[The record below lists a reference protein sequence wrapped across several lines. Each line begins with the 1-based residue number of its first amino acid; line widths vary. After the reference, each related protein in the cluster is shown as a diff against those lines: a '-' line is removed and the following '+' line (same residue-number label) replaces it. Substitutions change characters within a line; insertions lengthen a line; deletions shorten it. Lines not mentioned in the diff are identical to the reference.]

1 MTSIVKKTAVITTL
15 ILLAACSFSQTDPY
29 AEFTTQELE
38 SDKATTA
45 TAVAFADKYPP
56 ASVSRCQAMTHES
69 YEKGTRCY
77 RVINRNW
84 ERDYK
89 QAYDNADKRTR
100 PVLKRYHSSFSSYYL
115 APTTPARQRAAE
127 RAYEQLQRR
136 IGS

>member
-1 MTSIVKKTAVITTL
+1 MTSIVKKTAVLSTL
-15 ILLAACSFSQTDPY
+15 ILLAACSFTSSDPY
-29 AEFTTQELE
+29 AEFTAQELE
-38 SDKATTA
+38 SDKAVTTTA
-45 TAVAFADKYPP
+45 TAFAEKYPP
-56 ASVSRCQAMTHES
+56 ASVRRCEAMTHES

-100 PVLKRYHSSFSSYYL
+100 PVLKRYHSRFSSYYL
-115 APTTPARQRAAE
+115 APTMPARQKAAE

>member
-1 MTSIVKKTAVITTL
+1 MTSPIKKTAAFTTF
-15 ILLAACSFSQTDPY
+15 IFLAACSFTKPDPY
-29 AEFTTQELE
+29 AEFTAQELQ
-38 SDKATTA
+38 SDQIVTTTA
-45 TAVAFADKYPP
+45 ASFANKYPP
-56 ASVSRCQAMTHES
+56 AAVRRCEAMTHES

-89 QAYDNADKRTR
+89 QAYANADKRTR
-100 PVLKRYHSSFSSYYL
+100 PVLKRYYSSFSSYYL

-127 RAYEQLQRR
+127 RSYGQLQRR